1 MAVRSAASRPG
12 RPTARY
18 VTTVAAVRIV
28 RTIRR
33 VAVQA
38 LQAPRGL
45 GGRGAVIVLLLL
57 LAGAVLVDGLL
68 RVRIDTSTESFLSA
82 NDPAVAALE
91 QRARDFGGDPLI
103 VLLRY
108 RQPGEFVSDTARTL
122 ALLRLEG
129 GLAKLPDVATVYG
142 PATVLNQLAGAGQEF
157 LLRIAALR
165 DGTREAAEAAARA
178 SGKSNPEAA
187 AAGQA
192 AVDQVNLRYAP
203 LLVRGLPVGMPTV
216 NNPRFGQTVVFGPDG
231 LARPDWRFIVPAP
244 DTVAI
249 LVRPREAMDQEHTQR
264 LVESTRAA
272 VAAARLDV
280 DSVTVS
286 GVPAVTAE
294 LAGEVQDEA
303 PLIGGLVALAVLLR
317 FLLVPV
323 PSARGWWQRL
333 RPLIASVLGSA
344 ATLAIAGWAGR
355 PLSLGV
361 VALLPLL
368 LGVGS
373 SFPLYLAA
381 VPNRRRILA
390 MSVASAGAFLTLALS
405 PLPFV
410 RDLGFALAAGVLL
423 SIAAA
428 LALERF
434 WPTSVSPDA
443 QPSSPSQ
450 LPSRPASGPPG
461 GAGRN
466 RSGPVRFAALV
477 AAAALAAG
485 GWVALPGLDV
495 SSNPTTLARGLPAL
509 ADAQAVES
517 VLGASGEIAV
527 QLTGPN
533 TLTPATLAWVE
544 EVHRILADRFADRLR
559 PVVGVPS
566 FFGFLGPQPTAEEI
580 DSALELV
587 PRYLSST
594 VVRPDRQVALLVYGV
609 RLQDLEAQ
617 GLLLRDIDAAL
628 PRPPAGYS
636 TRLVGLP
643 VAAVSGYRQ
652 LLSDRYLANLGGIA
666 LAGIVLALLL
676 RRRWD
681 AARAMLAALLAT
693 GWGLGAV
700 WLLDLRLTPL
710 TMGLGSLVSVTACEF
725 VVLLAEARRAARSW
739 LWSSVAIACLTSVLG
754 YLALVASRLWMVR
767 EFGLVLAVAVV
778 LSYLAARLVI
788 WRFPP
793 AGPGEPATATGG

>member
-1 MAVRSAASRPG
+1 M
-12 RPTARY
+12 
-18 VTTVAAVRIV
+18 V
-28 RTIRR
+28 RTVRR
-33 VAVQA
+33 GAARAVQA
-38 LQAPRGL
+38 LRGPALRGL
-45 GGRGAVIVLLLL
+45 GRRGTVVVLVLL
-57 LAGAVLVDGLL
+57 LAGVVLVGGLL
-68 RVRIDTSTESFLSA
+68 RVRVDTSAESFLPA
-82 NDPAVAALE
+82 NDPALAALE

-108 RQPGEFVSDTARTL
+108 REPGEFLSDTAHTH

-178 SGKSNPEAA
+178 
-187 AAGQA
+187 AGRSESEVTATGQG

-203 LLVRGLPVGMPTV
+203 LLVRGLPVGMPTL

-231 LARPDWRFIVPAP
+231 LARPDWRFIVPEP

-249 LVRPREAMDQEHTQR
+249 LVRPRAGMDQDHTER

-294 LAGEVQDEA
+294 LAGEVQAEA
-303 PLIGGLVALAVLLR
+303 PVIGALVALAVLLR
-317 FLLVPV
+317 FLVVPV
-323 PSARGWWQRL
+323 PVAVGRLQRL
-333 RPLIASVLGSA
+333 RPLAASVLGSA
-344 ATLAIAGWAGR
+344 ATVAIAGWAGR
-355 PLSLGV
+355 PLSLGA

-373 SFPLYLAA
+373 SFPLYLTVVA
-381 VPNRRRILA
+381 NRRRVVV
-390 MSVASAGAFLTLALS
+390 MSVASSGAFLTLALS

-410 RDLGFALAAGVLL
+410 RDLGFALAAGILL

-428 LALERF
+428 LVLDRL
-434 WPTSVSPDA
+434 WPPSRSPGGSPGEPPTGAPSVSP
-443 QPSSPSQ
+443 
-450 LPSRPASGPPG
+450 
-461 GAGRN
+461 RN
-466 RSGPVRFAALV
+466 RSVPVRV
-477 AAAALAAG
+477 AALAAAAAVAAG
-485 GWVALPGLDV
+485 GWGMLPGLDV
-495 SSNPTTLARGLPAL
+495 SSNPTDLARGLPAL
-509 ADAQAVES
+509 ADARAVES
-517 VLGASGEIAV
+517 TLGASGEIAV
-527 QLTGPN
+527 QLTGPD
-533 TLTPATLAWVE
+533 TMTPTTLAWVD
-544 EVHRILADRFADRLR
+544 EVRRVLADRFADRLR

-566 FFGFLGPQPTAEEI
+566 FFGFLGPRPTAEQI
-580 DSALELV
+580 DAGLELV

-594 VVRPDRQVALLVYGV
+594 VVRPDREVSLLVYGV

-617 GLLLRDIDAAL
+617 GRLLADVEAVL
-628 PRPPAGYS
+628 PRPPPGYS

-652 LLSDRYLANLGGIA
+652 LLADRYLANLGGIA
-666 LAGIVLALLL
+666 AAGTVLALFL

-681 AARAMLAALLAT
+681 AARAVFAALLAT

-710 TMGLGSLVSVTACEF
+710 TMALGSLVSVTACEF
-725 VVLLAEARRAARSW
+725 VVLLAEARRAARTW

-767 EFGLVLAVAVV
+767 EFGLVLSVAAV

-788 WRFPP
+788 WQFPP
-793 AGPGEPATATGG
+793 AGSGEPAPAEEPARQPAVS